1 MVERPRGGP
10 APHAETV
17 VDRPRVEG
25 ERPPDVAPAPPRL
38 DIDAAKGSVRFTP
51 GVEGG
56 EEDGYDVGEHLETH
70 WTETPQLGGGLGE
83 TRAKTETKSSVE
95 LKKLMD
101 TLGSLDSTK
110 ALDKIA
116 NPGLKEK
123 FAELGT
129 RLKDWYQNTTM
140 WEKAKTLAGP
150 GLGLLLG
157 GLAGGPIGALVVA
170 LAIGGYKTAQSIG
183 KISKEGN
190 LSSVQRDRLARG
202 LAKQSKQNPQEI
214 RKLMDSIANAKEGK
228 DRGKITLA
236 DLKSLLGGTPEA
248 NSPTNGTSNAAQA
261 TVRETSL

>member
-1 MVERPRGGP
+1 MVERPRGEP
-10 APHAETV
+10 STHFDTV
-17 VDRPRVEG
+17 VDRLRVEG

-38 DIDAAKGSVRFTP
+38 DIDAAKGSVKYTP
-51 GVEGG
+51 GVEG
-56 EEDGYDVGEHLETH
+56 EEKDGYDAEEHLETH
-70 WTETPQLGGGLGE
+70 WTETRQLGGGLDE
-83 TRAKTETKSSVE
+83 TRVKTETKSSVE
-95 LKKLMD
+95 LKEFVNNLKGAD
-101 TLGSLDSTK
+101 KTAD
-110 ALDKIA
+110 LDKIA

-190 LSSVQRDRLARG
+190 LSTRPLPKPIFS
-202 LAKQSKQNPQEI
+202 
-214 RKLMDSIANAKEGK
+214 
-228 DRGKITLA
+228 
-236 DLKSLLGGTPEA
+236 
-248 NSPTNGTSNAAQA
+248 
-261 TVRETSL
+261 